1 MKNFGS
7 TVYHCICVF
16 FIMSSNSITLMTS
29 LNFTDVIVEF
39 DPVEYGPVVEGP
51 LRSVSFRIVA
61 RAPPVRPITVLF
73 STRSQTALGMAVYKK
88 KY

>member
-1 MKNFGS
+1 
-7 TVYHCICVF
+7 
-16 FIMSSNSITLMTS
+16 MSSNSITLMTS

-51 LRSVSFRIVA
+51 LRSISFRIVA

-88 KY
+88 KNY